1 MTLLN
6 EIEAGPLER
15 IRVSKVCK
23 VGKHEGEPTSVT
35 QTLALTVSTPMTTA
49 NEIMEL
55 MQEGAAVYVVVGT
68 RQHRLGE

>member
-1 MTLLN
+1 MALLH

-15 IRVSKVCK
+15 LRVSKVCEAAHK
-23 VGKHEGEPTSVT
+23 EGESPSLK
-35 QTLALTVSTPMTTA
+35 QTLALTVSTPMATA
-49 NEIMEL
+49 EEIMEL